1 MTREG
6 AAFEAGSVPAAPLL
20 DVRGLTVRFGQAE
33 AVRGIDLT
41 LSPGQTLAI
50 VGESGSGKSVTAL
63 AVMGLIPF
71 ADGEIA
77 GGEIRFRTGDGGVI
91 DLATLPE
98 PKMRRIRGSDIAMIF
113 QEPMTALNPVFTI
126 ADQITETILEHQG
139 GSARAARAEALRLLK
154 KVRLPDAEAML
165 DRYPHQLSGGMRQR
179 VVIAMALSC
188 RPRLLIA
195 DEPTTALDVTV
206 QAQIMALLRELKDET
221 GAAIIFITHD
231 MGLVAETAD
240 DVVVLYEGRKVE
252 EGRVDT
258 LFANPKHPYTRMLL
272 DAVPRLGQFNDTAL
286 PHRQPVTIM
295 ERGVARQVGETRV
308 QDTVD
313 RSAPLLV
320 ADRLTARFPVK
331 HDIIGRTT
339 HLVHAA
345 ESVSFAI
352 HPGETLAL
360 VGESGS
366 GKSTIGKAIQQLVRP
381 TSGEITFDGRD
392 YASMGEGARRRLK
405 RDVHSIFQ
413 DPLASLNPRRTVGD
427 SIAEPIRIHGLMKG
441 EAAIRD
447 RVRGLMAE
455 VGLNPDHHALYPH
468 QFSGGQRQ
476 RICIA
481 RALAAQARLVVA
493 DEAVSALDVSIQAQ
507 IVQLLMQLQAEQGLS
522 YLFISHDMAV
532 VEKMAHR
539 VAVMYLGQI
548 VEIGPRQAVIGA
560 PRHPYTRRLLAS
572 VPVPDPASRT
582 VRSSDASEVPSAMR
596 RVGDAPVPVDLVEV
610 APDHFVARS

>member
-6 AAFEAGSVPAAPLL
+6 AAFEAGCVEAAPLL
-20 DVRGLTVRFGQAE
+20 DVEGLSVRFGVTE
-33 AVRGIDLT
+33 AVSKIDLT

-63 AVMGLIPF
+63 AIMGLTPF
-71 ADGEIA
+71 ADGHIA
-77 GGEIRFRTGDGGVI
+77 EGAIRFRTRDEGVI

-98 PKMRRIRGSDIAMIF
+98 PKLRRIRGSEIAMIF

-139 GSARAARAEALRLLK
+139 GSAREARAEALRLLK

-206 QAQIMALLRELKDET
+206 QAQIMALLAELKEET

-240 DVVVLYEGRKVE
+240 DVVVLYEGKKVE
-252 EGRVDT
+252 EGRIDR
-258 LFANPKHPYTRMLL
+258 LFATPSHPYTRMLL
-272 DAVPRLGQFNDTAL
+272 DAVPRLGEFNDTAL
-286 PHRQPVTIM
+286 PYRQPVTIM
-295 ERGVARQVGETRV
+295 ERGVARQVGETQV

-313 RSAPLLV
+313 RAAPLLV
-320 ADRLTARFPVK
+320 ADKLTARFAVK
-331 HDIIGRTT
+331 HNVIGRAT

-345 ESVSFAI
+345 EGVSFAI

-366 GKSTIGKAIQQLVRP
+366 GKSTIGRAIQQLVRP
-381 TSGEITFDGRD
+381 TSGEISFDGQA
-392 YASMGEGARRRLK
+392 YGAMTDSTRRALK

-427 SIAEPIRIHGLMKG
+427 SIAEPIRIHGLLQG
-441 EAAIRD
+441 DAAILD
-447 RVRGLMAE
+447 RVQGLMAE
-455 VGLNPDHHALYPH
+455 VGLVPDHHNLYPH

-481 RALAAQARLVVA
+481 RALAAEARLIVA

-507 IVQLLMQLQAEQGLS
+507 IVQLLMRLQAEQGLS

-560 PRHPYTRRLLAS
+560 PRHPYTQRLLAS
-572 VPVPDPASRT
+572 VPVPDPARRT
-582 VRSSDASEVPSAMR
+582 TRSSDASEVPSAMR
-596 RVGDAPVPVDLVEV
+596 RVGDPPVQVQLVEV
-610 APDHFVARS
+610 APDHFVAGA